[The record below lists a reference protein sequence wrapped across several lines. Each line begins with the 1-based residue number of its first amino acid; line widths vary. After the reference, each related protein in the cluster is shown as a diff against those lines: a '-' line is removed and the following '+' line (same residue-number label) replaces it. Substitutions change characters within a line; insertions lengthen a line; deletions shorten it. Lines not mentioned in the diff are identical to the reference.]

1 MEHPMDLEHG
11 DSATLMRPPNILD
24 YSLTGE
30 NSERA
35 VELGLAEADWYQCP
49 VPRNEMR
56 KLLERKDGPAIRDT
70 IIWFTLILGL
80 AVATIALWGSWWAVV
95 PYLAYAALYAS
106 TSDSRWHESSHGT
119 AFKTDWM
126 NNVLYE
132 IASFMVMRE
141 SVVWRWSH
149 TRHHSDTIIV
159 GRDPEIAVPRPPDL
173 KAFLLSFF
181 NWGVYFKYYQRIFLH
196 AFGKMTEDEKT
207 FIPESEYPKVYFRA
221 RIYAAIYLAVAV
233 VSIMV
238 GSILPLLLVGLTNF
252 FGSWLMPVY
261 GYTQHAG
268 LAENVL
274 DHRLNCRTF
283 YTNFVH
289 RYLYWNMNY
298 HIEHHMFPLVPYH
311 NLPKLH
317 ELVKDDMP
325 KPYHGLLACWKEII
339 PTILK
344 QVKDPTYHVKVKL
357 PKPKKQIDEG
367 TYRSEAQ
374 PDASGW
380 LEICAAADLGP
391 EDVIRFDHEK
401 KTFALMRDDEGELH
415 ATDGICTHGNTH
427 LANGL
432 VKGKIVECPKHNGR
446 FNLKDG
452 SPARAPICRG
462 LATYPIEDRNG
473 RIWLN
478 IDQAGG
484 DGARHQKT
492 YTLKVVSNR
501 SVATFIKELVLEPA
515 DPEEKIEFT
524 PGDYMQLDIPAYD
537 EIRFRDFD
545 IPEPYA
551 SVWERQHVF
560 DLAVTNQEPGRRN
573 NYSLASNG
581 VTERQLKF
589 NVRIATPPPGQD
601 CPPGIGSSYV
611 FNLKPGDTVTAIGSF
626 GDFHIKPTQKEMVYI
641 GGGAGMAPLR
651 AHLSQLLE
659 NEKTHRKI
667 SYWYGA
673 RSRQEIFYQEYFEDL
688 AKNHQNFDFHLALS
702 DPLDEDHWEGPTGFI
717 HEVVYFNYLKD
728 HPNIKA
734 VEFYLCGP
742 PMMVKACTKMLDELG
757 VSPEQIAYDE
767 F

>member
-1 MEHPMDLEHG
+1 MDLDHG
-11 DSATLMRPPNILD
+11 EGGATLMRPPDILD

-30 NSERA
+30 NSGRA

-49 VPRNEMR
+49 VPRAEMR
-56 KLLERKDGPAIRDT
+56 KLLERRDGPAIRDT
-70 IIWFTLILGL
+70 IIWFALILGFAAL
-80 AVATIALWGSWWAVV
+80 TILLWGSWWVVV
-95 PYLAYAALYAS
+95 PYLCYAALYAS

-173 KAFLLSFF
+173 KAFVLSFF
-181 NWGVYFKYYQRIFLH
+181 NWGVYFKYYRRILIH
-196 AFGKMTEDEKT
+196 SFGRMADEEKT
-207 FIPESEYPKVYFRA
+207 YIPESEFPKVYRRA
-221 RIYAAIYLAVAV
+221 RIYVAIYAAVVV
-233 VSIMV
+233 VSIAV

-252 FGSWLMPVY
+252 FGSWLMPIY

-283 YTNFVH
+283 YTNIVH
-289 RYLYWNMNY
+289 RFLYWNMNY

-325 KPYHGLLACWKEII
+325 RRYNGLWDCWKEIV
-339 PTILK
+339 PTVFK
-344 QVKDPTYHVKVKL
+344 QVKDPSYYVKVKL
-357 PKPKKQIDEG
+357 PAPKERLDEG
-367 TYRSEAQ
+367 GYRS
-374 PDASGW
+374 DASADAAGW

-391 EDVIRFDHEK
+391 EDVIRFDHQK
-401 KTFALMRDDEGELH
+401 KTFALMRDDEGQLY

-427 LANGL
+427 LADGL

-462 LATYPIEDRNG
+462 LATYPIEERGG

-478 IDQAGG
+478 IEKPGG
-484 DGARHQKT
+484 DGARQQKT
-492 YTLKVVSNR
+492 YHLKVVSNQ

-515 DPEEKIEFT
+515 DPQEKIAFT
-524 PGDYMQLDIPAYD
+524 PGDYMQLDIPQYK
-537 EIRFRDFD
+537 EIRFSDFE

-551 SVWERQHVF
+551 TVWRNQHVF
-560 DLAVTNQEPGRRN
+560 DYQVSHPEAGRRN
-573 NYSLASNG
+573 NYSLASNA
-581 VTERQLKF
+581 VRERQLKF

-601 CPPGIGSSYV
+601 CPPGVGSSYV
-611 FNLKPGDTVTAIGSF
+611 FNLKPGDSVTAIGSF
-626 GDFHIKPTQKEMVYI
+626 GDFHIKPTQKEMVYV
-641 GGGAGMAPLR
+641 GGGAGMAPIR
-651 AHLSQLLE
+651 AHLAHLLE
-659 NEKTHRKI
+659 NQQSPRKI

-673 RSRQEIFYQEYFEDL
+673 RSRQEIFYEDYFAEL
-688 AKNHQNFDFHLALS
+688 VAAHPNFDFQLALS
-702 DPLDEDHWEGPTGFI
+702 EPLDEDDWSGHTGFI
-717 HEVVYFNYLKD
+717 HEVVYFNYLIE
-728 HPNIKA
+728 HPKLEA

-742 PMMVKACTKMLDELG
+742 PMMIKACRKMLKELG
-757 VSPEQIAYDE
+757 VSEEQIAFDA

>member
-1 MEHPMDLEHG
+1 MDLDHG
-11 DSATLMRPPNILD
+11 EGSAVLMRPPNILD

-30 NSERA
+30 NADRA

-49 VPRNEMR
+49 VPRAEMR
-56 KLLERKDGPAIRDT
+56 KLLERRDGPAIRDT
-70 IIWFTLILGL
+70 VIWFGLILGFAAL
-80 AVATIALWGSWWAVV
+80 TILLWGSWWVVV
-95 PYLAYAALYAS
+95 PYLCYAALYAS

-119 AFKTDWM
+119 AFKSDWM
-126 NNVLYE
+126 NNTLYE

-159 GRDPEIAVPRPPDL
+159 GRDPEIAVPRPPDI
-173 KAFLLSFF
+173 KALILSFF
-181 NWGVYFKYYQRIFLH
+181 NWGVYFKYYRRILLH
-196 AFGKMTEDEKT
+196 STGKMADEEKT
-207 FIPESEYPKVYFRA
+207 FIPESEYPKIYRRA
-221 RIYAAIYLAVAV
+221 RIYVAIYAV
-233 VSIMV
+233 VLAISIAI
-238 GSILPLLLVGLTNF
+238 GSMLPLLLVGLTNF
-252 FGSWLMPVY
+252 FGSWLMPIY

-268 LAENVL
+268 MAENVL

-283 YTNFVH
+283 YTNIVH
-289 RYLYWNMNY
+289 RFLYWNMNY

-325 KPYHGLLACWKEII
+325 PRYNSLWSCWKEII
-339 PTILK
+339 PTVLK
-344 QVKDPTYHVKVKL
+344 QVKDPTYHIKVKL
-357 PKPKKQIDEG
+357 PKPKERLDEG
-367 TYRSEAQ
+367 TYRSDVA
-374 PDASGW
+374 PDGDGW
-380 LEICAAADLGP
+380 LEICSKEDLGP
-391 EDVIRFDHEK
+391 EDVIRFDHGK
-401 KTFALMRDDEGELH
+401 KTYALMRDDEGKLH

-427 LANGL
+427 LADGL

-462 LATYPIEDRNG
+462 LATYPIEERAG

-478 IDQAGG
+478 VDRAGG

-515 DPEEKIEFT
+515 DPNEKIDFT
-524 PGDYMQLDIPAYD
+524 AGDYMQLDIPRYD
-537 EIRFRDFD
+537 TIRFRDFD
-545 IPEPYA
+545 IPEPFA
-551 SVWERQHVF
+551 TVWRNQGVF
-560 DLAVTNQEPGRRN
+560 DHAVSNQETGRRN

-581 VTERQLKF
+581 ATERQLKF

-659 NEKTHRKI
+659 NEKTHRKV

-673 RSRQEIFYQEYFEDL
+673 RSKQEIFYDDYFEKL
-688 AKNHQNFDFHLALS
+688 ATEHSNFDFHVALS
-702 DPLDEDHWEGPTGFI
+702 EPQPEDNWTGLTGFI
-717 HEVVYFNYLKD
+717 HEVVLVNYLEN
-728 HPNIKA
+728 HPNPKA

-742 PMMVKACTKMLDELG
+742 PMMIKACNKMLKNLG
-757 VSPEQIAYDE
+757 VSAEQIAFDE